1 MGIPTPFF
9 FAQLDLPHSAFV
21 NNFKSSITYPS
32 LNYILEILDL
42 FQGNEKI
49 QILLPNVLG
58 LPLIFWCHF
67 ELGVLFL
74 CVNHF
79 LKYRQDRA
87 TYKPLFKLTLGS

>member
-1 MGIPTPFF
+1 MFDEF
-9 FAQLDLPHSAFV
+9 C
-21 NNFKSSITYPS
+21 KITIYPPYPS